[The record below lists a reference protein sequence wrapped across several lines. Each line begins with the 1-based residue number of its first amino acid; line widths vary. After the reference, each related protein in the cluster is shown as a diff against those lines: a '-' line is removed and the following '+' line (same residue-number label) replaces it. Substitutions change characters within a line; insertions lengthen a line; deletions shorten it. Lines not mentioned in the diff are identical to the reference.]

1 MILNHFEIIRAHS
14 RMNSLEPSCSSFA
27 ISDRGRTA
35 RQYTLELE
43 KPEQHKDFMLLGFF
57 KLRRVLPGSSSTV
70 VLGGGNSMNSCSATP
85 HMAQEGASD
94 HCPTPPRNTLLL
106 LLSTHEGRTQQRY
119 GGSSCYYAA
128 CLNICARYSPACVL
142 PSWSSMLT
150 SYLWK
155 EGHTVVGSMECC

>member
-1 MILNHFEIIRAHS
+1 LNQVAAVSQYLLRTVEELPGSTHW
-14 RMNSLEPSCSSFA
+14 SLKNPSN
-27 ISDRGRTA
+27 I
-35 RQYTLELE
+35 
-43 KPEQHKDFMLLGFF
+43 FMLLGFL
-57 KLRRVLPGSSSTV
+57 KLQCVLPGSSSTV
-70 VLGGGNSMNSCSATP
+70 LLGGGNSMNSCSATP
-85 HMAQEGASD
+85 QMAQEGASD

-142 PSWSSMLT
+142 PSWSSMLM

-155 EGHTVVGSMECC
+155 GGHTVVGSMEYC